1 MAMKIPFIKSKH
13 TEEPT
18 ENDGIENVPDHI
30 AIIMDGNGRWAQK
43 RNLPRIAGHREG
55 VKAVNR
61 IVEAAVKYNV
71 KTLTLYAFSTENWK
85 RPKQEIEFLMK
96 LPKEYLN
103 LYLPDLIKNNV
114 KVQTIGDYESLPKHT
129 KKALQH
135 GIDQTKDN
143 DGLLLNIAL
152 NYGGRMEIIAA
163 IKQLVHDIDES
174 KLSLDSLDEHVFS
187 KYLYTNGLQDPDLL
201 IRTSG
206 EQRISNFLLWQLAYT
221 EFWFSDVLWPDF
233 GEEVFKEAL
242 LEYQKRKRR
251 YGGV

>member
-1 MAMKIPFIKSKH
+1 ACARLIRPHHPYPLSSLLFTTRPQSIATLFPYTTLFRSSKH

-18 ENDGIENVPDHI
+18 ENDGFENVPDHI

-129 KKALQH
+129 KKALKH
-135 GIDQTKDN
+135 VIDQ
-143 DGLLLNIAL
+143 
-152 NYGGRMEIIAA
+152 
-163 IKQLVHDIDES
+163 
-174 KLSLDSLDEHVFS
+174 
-187 KYLYTNGLQDPDLL
+187 
-201 IRTSG
+201 
-206 EQRISNFLLWQLAYT
+206 
-221 EFWFSDVLWPDF
+221 
-233 GEEVFKEAL
+233 
-242 LEYQKRKRR
+242 
-251 YGGV
+251 